1 MSVAPEVDADAI
13 VIGGG
18 PAGSTAATT
27 LARAGHRVILLERD
41 VFPRDHV
48 GEALT
53 PSTNN
58 VLRDLGVLA
67 KVEEAGFFHKA
78 GVGWTAPRSPLWKLL
93 SVRTSDYPPPD
104 AVQPYSYNVERADFD
119 AILLRHAK
127 EQGVHVLQGVTAR
140 EVLLEH
146 GRAVGVRASVTD
158 GWERP
163 LRSRVVIDASGRRCV
178 LANQLGLRRKDREFN
193 QFAVFSWFESLA
205 PSPAGFEDFL
215 MLHFL
220 GLRRAWAWQ
229 IPMRHGRV
237 SVGVVTEKSDFQTS
251 GVGAEEFFASMV
263 ARNRTFAHVMAHAE
277 AVRPYEVEGD
287 YSYDMS
293 TVSGD
298 GWLLVGDALRFVD
311 PIFSSGVDVALYSGV
326 FAAEAVMRSW
336 ADGDERASFE
346 TYGRRVSDGVDVWY
360 RMTQLFY
367 DLQLLFTWFMVTR
380 EHRRDLVRVLQGN
393 PYMLETQAVAR
404 TLIDEMTVTRER
416 IAATEG
422 SLLRPAALSKAA
434 P

>member
-1 MSVAPEVDADAI
+1 MTIGHDADAI
-13 VIGGG
+13 VVGGG
-18 PAGSTAATT
+18 PAGSTTATS
-27 LARAGHRVILLERD
+27 LAQAGHQVILLERD
-41 VFPRDHV
+41 VFPREHV

-104 AVQPYSYNVERADFD
+104 AVQPYSYNVERAEFD

-127 EQGVHVLQGVTAR
+127 EQGVRVLQGVGAR
-140 EVLLEH
+140 EVLFEND
-146 GRAVGVRASVTD
+146 RAVGVRASVTD
-158 GWERP
+158 GWERE
-163 LRSRVVIDASGRRCV
+163 LGARVVIDATGRRCM
-178 LANQLGLRRKDREFN
+178 LANQLGLRRKDRDFN
-193 QFAVFSWFESLA
+193 QFSVFSWFEGLG
-205 PSPAGFEDFL
+205 PSPSGFEDFL

-220 GLRRAWAWQ
+220 GLPRAWGWQ
-229 IPMRHGRV
+229 IPMKHGRV

-251 GVGAEEFFASMV
+251 GVGAQEFFASMV
-263 ARNRTFAHVMAHAE
+263 ARNRTLAHVMAGASP
-277 AVRPYEVEGD
+277 VRPFEVEGD
-287 YSYDMS
+287 YSYDMT

-326 FAAEAVMRSW
+326 FAAEAVQAAW
-336 ADGDERASFE
+336 DGDDERSSFE
-346 TYGRRVSDGVDVWY
+346 TYGRRVSDGVDIWY

-380 EHRRDLVRVLQGN
+380 AHRRDLVRVLQGN
-393 PYMLETQAVAR
+393 PYMPETQQVAR
-404 TLIDEMTVTRER
+404 RLIDEMTAARAQ
-416 IAATEG
+416 IAETEG
-422 SLLRPAALSKAA
+422 SLLRPAALSEGAS
-434 P
+434 

>member
-1 MSVAPEVDADAI
+1 MRTAADADAI

-18 PAGSTAATT
+18 PAGSTAAGV
-27 LARAGHRVILLERD
+27 LARSGHSVILLERD
-41 VFPRDHV
+41 IFPREHV

-58 VLRDLGVLA
+58 VLRDLGVLP

-78 GVGWTAPRSPLWKLL
+78 GVGWTAPRSPVWKLL

-104 AVQPYSYNVERADFD
+104 AVQPYSYNVERAEFD

-127 EQGVHVLQGVTAR
+127 EQGAQVLQGVSAR
-140 EVLLEH
+140 EVLFES

-158 GWERP
+158 GWERE
-163 LRSRVVIDASGRRCV
+163 LRANVVIDASGRRCM

-193 QFAVFSWFESLA
+193 QFAAFSWFEGLA
-205 PSPAGFEDFL
+205 PSPEGFGDFL

-229 IPMRHGRV
+229 IPLQHGRA
-237 SVGVVTEKSDFQTS
+237 SVGVVTDKADFQTS
-251 GVGAEEFFASMV
+251 GVGAEEFFATLV
-263 ARNRTFAHVMAHAE
+263 GRNRTLAHVMTDAR
-277 AVRPYEVEGD
+277 AVRPFEVEGD

-298 GWLLVGDALRFVD
+298 GWMLTGDALRFVD

-326 FAAEAVMRSW
+326 FAAQAAMTAWTENDEPGAFEAYS
-336 ADGDERASFE
+336 
-346 TYGRRVSDGVDVWY
+346 RRVSDGVDIWY

-380 EHRRDLVRVLQGN
+380 AHRRDVVRVLQGN
-393 PYMLETQAVAR
+393 PYMPQTQEVAR
-404 TLIDEMTVTRER
+404 RLIDEMTDAREE

-422 SLLRPAALSKAA
+422 SLLRPDALSETAS
-434 P
+434 